1 MMKIIFI
8 RIALPLAFVLAG
20 CDYKPRAGGIENQL
34 HVVVSFE
41 DQSHVKAVIDSV
53 LGRAIYTPAPE
64 TYFDITYIDPFEFS
78 SVKRSHNLLVIS
90 VLGIPDTT
98 VDRIARSMLPPA
110 QLDLATG
117 GNTQIY

>member
-1 MMKIIFI
+1 MKIILLK
-8 RIALPLAFVLAG
+8 IALLLVFVLAG

-78 SVKRSHNLLVIS
+78 SVKRSHNLLVI
-90 VLGIPDTT
+90 
-98 VDRIARSMLPPA
+98 
-110 QLDLATG
+110 
-117 GNTQIY
+117 